1 MTRLNRHADEAL
13 DKVLNEVEDLIATP
27 MPEHG
32 HDWRKLAD
40 ALRYYVQQEVKHA
53 LVEALS

>member
-1 MTRLNRHADEAL
+1 MTRLNNHADQAL
-13 DKVLNEVEDLIATP
+13 DKVLGEVENLIATP

-40 ALRYYVQQEVKHA
+40 LLRYYVQQEVKNA